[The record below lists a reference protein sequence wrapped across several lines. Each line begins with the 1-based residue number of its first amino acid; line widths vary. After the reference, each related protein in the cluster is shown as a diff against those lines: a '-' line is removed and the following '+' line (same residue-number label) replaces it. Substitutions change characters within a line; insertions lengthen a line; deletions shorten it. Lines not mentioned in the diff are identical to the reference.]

1 MNMEN
6 RIRSQAQHI
15 AFVLITIALISHP
28 LGAAIVYQLNIA
40 SSYIWRGFD
49 LNPIQKMVVQPST
62 DYSFGKSGLTLNIW
76 GSFSFVNRE
85 ANEVDLTLSYTFKS
99 AKNFSLRAGLIHY
112 GYYCAENFSFENNT
126 SHELFIAAGLPNAI
140 THPFFTAF
148 YDFTNGDGF
157 YFQLETGHSIAI
169 APSVQTDLSASLGY
183 NGGQWLAEGVDPG
196 FSDLNIGAA
205 VSFEY
210 KDWVITPY
218 ANYTFVLL
226 DALGNDN
233 YFWFGIRV
241 DLSKKSSDSPNK
253 LP

>member
-1 MNMEN
+1 MWSKIL
-6 RIRSQAQHI
+6 RKTHR
-15 AFVLITIALISHP
+15 FVLALITVALFSQP
-28 LGAAIVYQLNIA
+28 LIANFNYQLNIS

-49 LNPIQKMVVQPST
+49 LNPTQKMVLQPSV
-62 DYSFGKSGLTLNIW
+62 DYSFGKSGLALNLW

-85 ANEVDLTLSYTFKS
+85 TNEIDLTLSYTFKA
-99 AKNFSLRAGLIHY
+99 AKNFSLTAGFIHY
-112 GYYCAENFSFENNT
+112 GYYFAENFSFENNT
-126 SHELFIAAGLPNAI
+126 SHEFFISAGLPNTI
-140 THPFFTAF
+140 THPTLTVF

-157 YFQLETGHSIAI
+157 YFQLETGHSIPI

-196 FSDLNIGAA
+196 FSDLNIGLA

-210 KDWVITPY
+210 KNWIITPY

-233 YFWFGIRV
+233 FFWFGISV
-241 DLSKKSSDSPNK
+241 SFTKASSNTPN
-253 LP
+253 